1 MTKQDLT
8 ETQAETLRVLITLT
22 SNVGYSPTL
31 REIAAVRGVQ
41 VAAVA
46 DCMRL
51 LEAKGWIRREP
62 GLPRTIRVLT

>member
-8 ETQAETLRVLITLT
+8 EAQAETLRVVITLT
-22 SNVGYSPTL
+22 SNVGYPPTL
-31 REIAAVRGVQ
+31 REIAEVRGVQ

-46 DCMRL
+46 GCMRL

-62 GLPRTIRVLT
+62 GLPRTIRVL